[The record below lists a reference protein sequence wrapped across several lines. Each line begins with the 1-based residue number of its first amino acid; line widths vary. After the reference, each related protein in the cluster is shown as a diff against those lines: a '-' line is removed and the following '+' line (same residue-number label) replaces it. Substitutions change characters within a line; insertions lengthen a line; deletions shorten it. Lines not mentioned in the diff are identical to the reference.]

1 MGNVLHVVLLVW
13 KLVLDLGLLK
23 GSDLHYNAKWNI
35 SDVVQTVRAKSW
47 NVHLK
52 KYNMQENV

>member
-1 MGNVLHVVLLVW
+1 MGNVLHIVVLLVW

-47 NVHLK
+47 NVH
-52 KYNMQENV
+52 